1 MGYKLTGTLATLR
14 RRVGDESLGTQHKIH
29 RFHMDTGGFCIGVL
43 NFECSIYLGENQPGR
58 IKGGVVIPS
67 ACHDVDKG
75 EEVVLMEKI
84 IMLLTLILQ
93 VVTVCLLIA

>member
-1 MGYKLTGTLATLR
+1 M
-14 RRVGDESLGTQHKIH
+14 
-29 RFHMDTGGFCIGVL
+29 
-43 NFECSIYLGENQPGR
+43 GENQPGR